1 MNSAA
6 HPPPLQGEIHLGAT
20 FGEGRM
26 GPLLFDRVAFVTGAG
41 AGIGRAIARRFAEEG
56 ADIAAVDIDGP
67 AAEETAALVRAL
79 GRRAEAIRADVA
91 NIDDVEAA
99 ARQAWT
105 ALGRIDV
112 LVNNAGITRD
122 ATIPEMSEADWDLV
136 VDVHLKGTFL
146 CTSAIAPR
154 MRDAGR
160 GVIVNMSSVSGKIG
174 NIGQAN
180 YSSAKAGMVALTKVT
195 AREFAPYG
203 IRANAIQ
210 PGLIGTPPTLA
221 RGEAKLREGA
231 AGTPLGRIGTP
242 DEVASVALF
251 LASDMASFVT
261 GAIIEV
267 TGGRHM

>member
-1 MNSAA
+1 
-6 HPPPLQGEIHLGAT
+6 
-20 FGEGRM
+20 M
-26 GPLLFDRVAFVTGAG
+26 GPLLRDRVAFITGAG
-41 AGIGRAIARRFAEEG
+41 AGIGRTIARLFAEEG
-56 ADIAAVDIDGP
+56 ADIAAVDINGP
-67 AAEETAALVRAL
+67 AAEATAALVRAL
-79 GRRAEAIRADVA
+79 GRHAEAIRADVA
-91 NIDDVEAA
+91 SLREVEAA
-99 ARQAWT
+99 ARQAFT
-105 ALGRIDV
+105 AFGQVDV

-122 ATIPEMSEADWDLV
+122 ATIPEMSEEEWDSV
-136 VDVHLKGTFL
+136 IDVHLKGAFL
-146 CTSAIAPR
+146 CTRAIAPR
-154 MRDAGR
+154 MRDARR
-160 GVIVNMSSVSGKIG
+160 GAIVNMSSLSGKIG

-203 IRANAIQ
+203 VRANAIQ
-210 PGLIGTPPTLA
+210 PGLISTPPTLE
-221 RGEAKLREGA
+221 RGEEKLREGA

>member
-1 MNSAA
+1 
-6 HPPPLQGEIHLGAT
+6 
-20 FGEGRM
+20 M
-26 GPLLFDRVAFVTGAG
+26 GPLLLDRVAFVTGAG
-41 AGIGRAIARRFAEEG
+41 AGIGRAIACRFAEEG

-67 AAEETAALVRAL
+67 AAEETAALVRAV

-91 NIDDVEAA
+91 NIHDVESAA
-99 ARQAWT
+99 QQAWT
-105 ALGRIDV
+105 AFGRIDV

-136 VDVHLKGTFL
+136 IDVHLKGTFL
-146 CTSAIAPR
+146 CTSAIGPR

-210 PGLIGTPPTLA
+210 PGLISTPPTLA
-221 RGEAKLREGA
+221 RGEEKLREGA